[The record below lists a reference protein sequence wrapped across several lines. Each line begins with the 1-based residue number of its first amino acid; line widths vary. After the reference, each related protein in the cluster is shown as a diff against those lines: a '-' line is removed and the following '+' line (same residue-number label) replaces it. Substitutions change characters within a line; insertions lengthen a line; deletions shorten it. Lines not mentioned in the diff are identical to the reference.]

1 MGYDPEGSGYH
12 FRRRE
17 FDPEWDNDAET
28 TIADMEFNEFDT
40 EEDRRLKLRTLE
52 IYNRRM
58 DERER
63 RRDLLLSHHL
73 IKVKKDQAQ
82 EKRLNPQERELV
94 ARLRVFARYEDP
106 SECTHEEFSEG
117 ILIEHRL
124 RARIKEL
131 HEQRRNGIRTLAQGD
146 LFESEKRR
154 AAEEDPGS
162 GVVGA
167 PGPKSLAHSLTAF
180 RAQRGLPLDLTSLP
194 GVEHLSSK
202 EREHC
207 AMQRILPAHYLG
219 LKDIALRDAQKNGAI
234 TKQEAKVSFRLD
246 PGKSLK
252 LFEFWAAMGWI
263 GFANDN

>member
-17 FDPEWDNDAET
+17 FDPEWDNDAEA
-28 TIADMEFNEFDT
+28 TIADMEFNDFDT

-63 RRDLLLSHHL
+63 RRDILLAHNL
-73 IKVKKDQAQ
+73 IKVKRDQAQ
-82 EKRLNPQERELV
+82 EKRLNPQERELM
-94 ARLRVFARYEDP
+94 ARLRVFARYEDV
-106 SECTHEEFSEG
+106 SECSHEEFAEG
-117 ILIEHRL
+117 VLVEHRL

-131 HEQRRNGIRTLAQGD
+131 QEQRRNGIRTLAQGD
-146 LFESEKRR
+146 AFEAERKRS
-154 AAEEDPGS
+154 AEEDPAVAS
-162 GVVGA
+162 GVN

-194 GVEHLSSK
+194 GVEHLTRK

-207 AMQRILPAHYLG
+207 AMHRLLPAHYLG

-234 TKQEAKVSFRLD
+234 TKQEAKSSFRLD

-252 LFEFWAAMGWI
+252 LFEFWASMGWI
-263 GFANDN
+263 EFATNE